1 LDTNL
6 DWLLV
11 VLVVLGAC
19 VVIALAGLLLMVRS
33 IRRLNIPPDAD
44 YFTTLR
50 YVPLALVILLD
61 LLDAGLD
68 ILAAPIAWVILDR
81 MGLRGLRNKA
91 AVEALIPFTQVI
103 PTFTLSWI
111 AARTLQLGDPP
122 WERYD
127 RALERRLPR

>member
-1 LDTNL
+1 LNINT
-6 DWLLV
+6 DWLWI
-11 VLVVLGAC
+11 VLAVLAAC
-19 VVIALAGLLLMVRS
+19 VVVALVGLLAMVQR

-50 YVPLALVILLD
+50 YVPLGLVILLD

-68 ILAAPIAWVILDR
+68 ILAAPISWIILDR

-91 AVEALIPFTQVI
+91 AVEALVPFTQVI

-111 AARTLQLGDPP
+111 AARTLDLGEQP
-122 WERYD
+122 WQHYD
-127 RALERRLPR
+127 RGLERRLPR

>member
-1 LDTNL
+1 MNINT
-6 DWLLV
+6 DWLWIVLAVLATCIVVALV
-11 VLVVLGAC
+11 
-19 VVIALAGLLLMVRS
+19 GLLAMVQR

-50 YVPLALVILLD
+50 YVPLGLVILLD

-68 ILAAPIAWVILDR
+68 ILAAPISWIILDR

-91 AVEALIPFTQVI
+91 AVEALVPFTQVI

-111 AARTLQLGDPP
+111 AARTLNLGEQP
-122 WERYD
+122 WQQYD
-127 RALERRLPR
+127 RSLERRLPR